1 MRVSLNNE
9 SGEPKYWFRGVVTQ
23 VIVKSV
29 RGETMVEMREK
40 GYTQKV
46 IAEKLKVN
54 PLKVSYAATQK
65 AKKKR
70 SFQNPNMSYAGLVR
84 SVLSDYV
91 DSDFINYASEGDVLG
106 TLVMQYEETD
116 WQFLKRMASRFYTG
130 LMPAAAFNTPKLFF
144 GLPDN
149 QHKGEL
155 KAVNYTVQSGRQRTS
170 RLSNTAFPALKNN
183 KLGHAAKESK
193 KRRFHAL
200 YDKVYRLDILWE
212 AWRRVRADMGS
223 AEIDGETLAD
233 IEKQREMFFVHE
245 CHRLLKEGD
254 YHPQPVKRQY
264 IPKKDADR
272 AYEIIRTIME
282 RLELTLHLTKT

>member
-1 MRVSLNNE
+1 M
-9 SGEPKYWFRGVVTQ
+9 
-23 VIVKSV
+23 
-29 RGETMVEMREK
+29 
-40 GYTQKV
+40 

-54 PLKVSYAATQK
+54 PLKVSYAATLK

-84 SVLSDYV
+84 SVLSYYV

-170 RLSNTAFPALKNN
+170 RLSNTAFLALKNN

-212 AWRRVRADMGS
+212 AWRRVRADMGYRRRF
-223 AEIDGETLAD
+223 
-233 IEKQREMFFVHE
+233 K
-245 CHRLLKEGD
+245 
-254 YHPQPVKRQY
+254 
-264 IPKKDADR
+264 
-272 AYEIIRTIME
+272 
-282 RLELTLHLTKT
+282 